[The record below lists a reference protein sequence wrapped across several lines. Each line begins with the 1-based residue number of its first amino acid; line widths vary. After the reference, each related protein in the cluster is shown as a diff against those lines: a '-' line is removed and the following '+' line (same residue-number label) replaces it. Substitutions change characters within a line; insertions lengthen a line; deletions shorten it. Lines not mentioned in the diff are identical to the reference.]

1 MMAEPTLNPLAR
13 HLWTARY
20 QYHWDG
26 RPVEH
31 SLAGSWDRVAS
42 ALATVERD
50 PGAWSGRF
58 REVLDDF
65 RFLPGGRI
73 LAGAGTRL
81 SGTLLNCF
89 VMGPVEDSV
98 TGIFESLKEG
108 ALTLQQGGGVGYDFS
123 TLRPSGAAAR
133 SSGATAAGPVAYM
146 RLWDAACA
154 TVSAGSPRGGAMM
167 ATLRADHPDILDFID
182 AKRSPGRLE
191 RFNLSVGITGEFRAA
206 VAAGA
211 DWPLVFPAGRD
222 DVAGEY
228 VSRAWAG
235 ESAPRRCRVHG
246 VIPAVALWNRI
257 AAAAQAMAEPGVLF
271 LDTINRENNLG
282 WRERLVATNPCGEA
296 PLPAYGACD
305 LGSLNLAAFVRDPF
319 GAAAHIDQEALLQVT
334 AVAVRMLDNVLD
346 VARYPLMRQRE
357 QALATRRIGLGITG
371 LGDALAMLGL
381 AYGSEE
387 ARRWAGTLL
396 ERIKLAAY
404 TASVALA
411 AEKGPF
417 PAFEREP
424 FLAAPFIARLPGGL
438 RDAIS
443 RQGIRNSHLLAIAP
457 AGSISLLAGNVSP
470 GLEPI
475 TLRVQRRRVRGA
487 DGAMQEFEIE
497 NRAWHEY
504 RSRRLRTGEA
514 AFVEAMDVAAE
525 DQLAMQAALQPHVD
539 GAISKTVLLPAQA
552 SAADVAALFWSAWR
566 LGLKGCTVF
575 RPDTPRGAVISER
588 GTARCATDAACWGE

>member
-1 MMAEPTLNPLAR
+1 MAEPTLNPLAR
-13 HLWTARY
+13 HVWTARY

-31 SLAGSWDRVAS
+31 SLSGSWDRVAS
-42 ALATVERD
+42 ALAAVERD
-50 PGAWSGRF
+50 PGACSSRF
-58 REVLDDF
+58 REVLDGF
-65 RFLPGGRI
+65 CFLPGGRI

-98 TGIFESLKEG
+98 AGIFESLKEG

-123 TLRPSGAAAR
+123 TLRPRGAVAR
-133 SSGATAAGPVAYM
+133 SSGAAAAGPVAYM

-182 AKRSPGRLE
+182 AKRTAGRLE
-191 RFNLSVGITGEFRAA
+191 RFNLSVGISGEFLAA
-206 VAAGA
+206 VAARA
-211 DWPLVFPAGRD
+211 DWPLVFPAHRD
-222 DVAGEY
+222 DGAGEY

-235 ESAPRRCRVHG
+235 ESVPRPCRVHG
-246 VIPAVALWNRI
+246 VIPAVALWERI

-282 WRERLVATNPCGEA
+282 WREHLVATNPCGEA
-296 PLPAYGACD
+296 PLPPYGACD
-305 LGSLNLAAFVRDPF
+305 LGSLNLAAFMRDPF
-319 GAAAHIDQEALLQVT
+319 GNRARIDQEALLRAT

-381 AYGSEE
+381 AYDSEP
-387 ARRWAGTLL
+387 ARRWAAATV
-396 ERIKLAAY
+396 EKIKLAAY
-404 TASVALA
+404 AASVELA
-411 AEKGPF
+411 AEKAPF

-424 FLAAPFIARLPGGL
+424 FLAAPFVSRLPGGL
-438 RDAIS
+438 RDAIA

-470 GLEPI
+470 GIEPI
-475 TLRVQRRRVRGA
+475 LRRVQRRRVRAA
-487 DGAMQEFEIE
+487 DGSEQEFEVE
-497 NRAWHEY
+497 DHAWHQY
-504 RSRRLRTGEA
+504 SSQRLRAGA
-514 AFVEAMDVAAE
+514 VAFVEAADVAAA

-552 SAADVAALFWSAWR
+552 SAADVAALFWSAQR
-566 LGLKGCTVF
+566 MGLKGCTVF
-575 RPDTPRGAVISER
+575 RPDTPRGAVISES
-588 GTARCATDAACWGE
+588 GAARCATDASCSGE